1 MSQSIS
7 YRHSNRFI
15 PNLQEQKRDFKNK
28 MNAGKRIVLT
38 ADRSLM
44 TNYRGNFL
52 YGFIACGPYELVP
65 EFIFHKLFCPS
76 VETDKRTGEVKV
88 AQCGLRRIESA
99 LLKEYS
105 KNEITVA
112 HPELLDL
119 CIGTDTKVVGI
130 NVMDP
135 LGMAPVT
142 TTMSP
147 EKLSYVAMKFK
158 KMCASIIQLKKKY
171 NFKVVVGGNGSWE
184 LAKPDRMKIHGIDT
198 VVIGEADELA
208 LDLFHDLENDE
219 APELL
224 HTFVRN
230 IQNIPQIKGP
240 TVNSLIEAMRGCG
253 RGCDFCDVN
262 KRSKKDIPLNR
273 LQMEAKINLD
283 YGFDSI
289 WLQSDEMLL
298 YGCDNKNFVPNSDAI
313 IDVWKGLKLVGA
325 NFVGTT
331 HMTLSAVASSPD
343 LIKKLS
349 SINDMES
356 TGRWL
361 ATNLGVE
368 TVAPRLVKKH
378 LGVKTKPYQPEEWG
392 TVVREGCRILND
404 NHWFPALTLIIGWPD
419 ETPDETQYTIDL
431 IEDFKDMNMRGLVAP
446 LLYQDFS
453 EKNSMHFGNLNEAQ
467 FTLFWKCWQHN
478 LRIINDIIPI
488 IIRNKS
494 YGPPM
499 KIFMAILIKAGTW
512 AIMRYLRGLAKQL
525 FNGRIPEEV
534 IERYSRGRSVT
545 AAPSAS
551 R

>member
-1 MSQSIS
+1 MTT
-7 YRHSNRFI
+7 
-15 PNLQEQKRDFKNK
+15 
-28 MNAGKRIVLT
+28 GKRIVLT

-65 EFIFHKLFCPS
+65 EFVFDKLFCPS
-76 VETDKRTGEVKV
+76 VETDKRSGEVKV
-88 AQCGLRRIESA
+88 AQCGLRRIEGA
-99 LLKEYS
+99 LLQEYNR
-105 KNEITVA
+105 NEIFLA
-112 HPELLDL
+112 HPEMLNK
-119 CIGTDTKVVGI
+119 CIGPETKVVGI

-171 NFKVVVGGNGSWE
+171 NFKVVVGGNGAWE
-184 LAKPDRMKIHGIDT
+184 LAKPDRMRIHGIDT

-208 LDLFHDLENDE
+208 LDLFHDLEQGD

-230 IQNIPQIKGP
+230 IENIPPIKGP
-240 TVNSLIEAMRGCG
+240 TINSLIEAMRGCG

-262 KRSKKDIPLNR
+262 KRSKKDIPLSR
-273 LQMEAKINLD
+273 LKEEAKINLK

-298 YGCDNKNFVPNSDAI
+298 YGCDNKDFFPNADAI
-313 IDVWKGLKLVGA
+313 IDVWSGLKNVGA

-349 SINDMES
+349 QINDMENS
-356 TGRWL
+356 GRWL

-368 TVAPRLVKKH
+368 TVAPRMVKKH
-378 LGVKTKPYQPEEWG
+378 LGVKTKPFQPEEWG
-392 TVVREGCRILND
+392 SVVREGCKILNN

-431 IEDFKDMNMRGLVAP
+431 IEDFKYMKMRGLVAP

-499 KIFMAILIKAGTW
+499 KLFMASLIKVGTW
-512 AIMRYLRGLAKQL
+512 AIMKYLRGLSKDL
-525 FNGRIPEEV
+525 FDGRLPEDI
-534 IERYSRGRSVT
+534 IEQYSRERSVT
-545 AAPSAS
+545 APLPSKL
-551 R
+551 

>member
-1 MSQSIS
+1 MSSG
-7 YRHSNRFI
+7 RRV
-15 PNLQEQKRDFKNK
+15 
-28 MNAGKRIVLT
+28 VLT

-65 EFIFHKLFCPS
+65 EFVFDKLFCPS
-76 VETDKRTGEVKV
+76 VETDKSTGEVKV
-88 AQCGLRRIESA
+88 AQCGLRRVESA
-99 LLKEYS
+99 LLKEYQRD
-105 KNEITVA
+105 EIVIS
-112 HPELLDL
+112 HPEMLAKS
-119 CIGTDTKVVGI
+119 IGPNTTVVGI

-171 NFKVVVGGNGSWE
+171 GFKVVVGGNGSWE

-208 LDLFHDLENDE
+208 LDLFHDLESGD

-230 IQNIPQIKGP
+230 IENIPPIQGP
-240 TVNSLIEAMRGCG
+240 TVNSLVEAMRGCG

-262 KRSKKDIPLNR
+262 KRSKKDIPLER
-273 LQMEAKINLD
+273 LQAEARINLD

-298 YGCDNKNFVPNSDAI
+298 YGCDNKDFIPNADAI
-313 IDVWKGLKLVGA
+313 TDLWKGLKLTGA
-325 NFVGTT
+325 NFIGTT

-343 LIKKLS
+343 LIRDLS
-349 SINDMES
+349 TMNDMDS
-356 TGRWL
+356 SGRWL

-368 TVAPRLVKKH
+368 TVAPRMVRKH
-378 LGVKTKPYQPEEWG
+378 LGVKTKPFQPDEWG
-392 TVVREGCRILND
+392 KVVREGCRILNE

-419 ETPDETQYTIDL
+419 ETPDETQYTIEL
-431 IEDFKDMNMRGLVAP
+431 IDDFSRMKMSGLVAP

-453 EKNSMHFGNLNEAQ
+453 ERNSMHFGNLNESQ
-467 FTLFWKCWQHN
+467 FTLFWKCWQFN
-478 LRIINDIIPI
+478 LKVINDIIPI
-488 IIRNKS
+488 IIRNKT
-494 YGPPM
+494 YGPAM
-499 KIFMAILIKAGTW
+499 KVFMALLIKAGTW
-512 AIMRYLRGLAKQL
+512 AIMRYLKGLSKHL
-525 FNGRIPEEV
+525 FNGQIPEDIVEK
-534 IERYSRGRSVT
+534 YSRSRSVSESLS
-545 AAPSAS
+545 PKL
-551 R
+551 

>member
-1 MSQSIS
+1 
-7 YRHSNRFI
+7 
-15 PNLQEQKRDFKNK
+15 
-28 MNAGKRIVLT
+28 
-38 ADRSLM
+38 
-44 TNYRGNFL
+44 
-52 YGFIACGPYELVP
+52 
-65 EFIFHKLFCPS
+65 
-76 VETDKRTGEVKV
+76 
-88 AQCGLRRIESA
+88 
-99 LLKEYS
+99 
-105 KNEITVA
+105 
-112 HPELLDL
+112 
-119 CIGTDTKVVGI
+119 
-130 NVMDP
+130 MDP

-171 NFKVVVGGNGSWE
+171 NFKVVVGGNGAWE

-208 LDLFHDLENDE
+208 LDLFHDLEEGE

-230 IQNIPQIKGP
+230 IENIPQIQGP
-240 TVNSLIEAMRGCG
+240 TINSLIEAMRGCG

-262 KRSKKDIPLNR
+262 KRSKKDIPLSR
-273 LQMEAKINLD
+273 LKEEAIINLK

-298 YGCDNKNFVPNSDAI
+298 YGCDNKDFFPNSDAI
-313 IDVWKGLKLVGA
+313 IDVWSGLKKVGA

-331 HMTLSAVASSPD
+331 HMTLSAVASSPN

-349 SINDMES
+349 QINDMENS
-356 TGRWL
+356 GRWL

-368 TVAPRLVKKH
+368 TVAPRMVKKH
-378 LGVKTKPYQPEEWG
+378 LGVKTKPFQPEEWG
-392 TVVREGCRILND
+392 TVVREGCKILNN

-431 IEDFKDMNMRGLVAP
+431 IEDFKHMKMRGLVAP

-499 KIFMAILIKAGTW
+499 KLFMASLIKVGTW
-512 AIMRYLRGLAKQL
+512 AIMRYLRGLSKDL
-525 FNGRIPEEV
+525 FDGKLPEDI
-534 IERYSRGRSVT
+534 IEQYSRSRSVT
-545 AAPSAS
+545 TPLPSKL
-551 R
+551 

>member
-1 MSQSIS
+1 MVSSGG
-7 YRHSNRFI
+7 RRV
-15 PNLQEQKRDFKNK
+15 
-28 MNAGKRIVLT
+28 VLT

-65 EFIFHKLFCPS
+65 EFVFDKLFCPS
-76 VETDKRTGEVKV
+76 VETESATGGVKV
-88 AQCGLRRIESA
+88 AQCGLRRVESA
-99 LLKEYS
+99 LLQEY
-105 KNEITVA
+105 KRDEVFLA
-112 HPELLDL
+112 HPEMLEK
-119 CIGTDTKVVGI
+119 CIGPETKVVGI

-158 KMCASIIQLKKKY
+158 KMCASLIQLKKKY

-208 LDLFHDLENDE
+208 LDLFHDLEAGE

-224 HTFVRN
+224 HTFVRS
-230 IQNIPQIKGP
+230 IDNIPLMQGP

-262 KRSKKDIPLNR
+262 KRSKKDFPLDR
-273 LQMEAKINLD
+273 LQKEAQINLK

-298 YGCDNKNFVPNSDAI
+298 YGCDNKDFIPNYDAI
-313 IDVWKGLKLVGA
+313 TQLWSGLKSTGA
-325 NFVGTT
+325 RFVGTT

-343 LIKKLS
+343 LIKKMS
-349 SINDMES
+349 TINGMDDGS
-356 TGRWL
+356 GRWL

-368 TVAPRLVKKH
+368 TVAPRMVKKH
-378 LGVKTKPYQPEEWG
+378 LGVKTKPFQPEEWG
-392 TVVREGCRILND
+392 AVVREGCKVLNE
-404 NHWFPALTLIIGWPD
+404 NKWFPALTIIIGWPD

-431 IEDFKDMNMRGLVAP
+431 IEDFKRTNMRGIVAP

-467 FTLFWKCWQHN
+467 FTLFWMSWQHN
-478 LRIINDIIPI
+478 MRVINDIIPI

-494 YGPPM
+494 YGPAM
-499 KIFMAILIKAGTW
+499 KVFMAGLIKAGTW
-512 AIMRYLRGLAKQL
+512 AIMKYLRSQAKEL
-525 FNGRIPEEV
+525 FNGQLPED
-534 IERYSRGRSVT
+534 IIARYTNKRSVT
-545 AAPSAS
+545 ASLPPKL
-551 R
+551 

>member
-1 MSQSIS
+1 MV
-7 YRHSNRFI
+7 
-15 PNLQEQKRDFKNK
+15 
-28 MNAGKRIVLT
+28 AGRRIVLT

-65 EFIFHKLFCPS
+65 EFVFDKLFCPS
-76 VETDKRTGEVKV
+76 VETIKNTGEVKV
-88 AQCGLRRIESA
+88 AQCGLRRVESA
-99 LLKEYS
+99 LLKEYTRDDLL
-105 KNEITVA
+105 IA
-112 HPELLDL
+112 HPNMLDR
-119 CIGTDTKVVGI
+119 CVGPNTKVIGI

-171 NFKVVVGGNGSWE
+171 DFKVVVGGNGSWE

-208 LDLFHDLENDE
+208 LDLFHDLEAGD

-224 HTFVRN
+224 HTFVRR
-230 IQNIPQIKGP
+230 IENIPMIQGP

-262 KRSKKDIPLNR
+262 KRSKKDIPLER
-273 LQMEAKINLD
+273 LQTEAKINLN

-289 WLQSDEMLL
+289 WLQSDEILL
-298 YGCDNKNFVPNSDAI
+298 YGWDSKDFVPNSDAI
-313 IDVWKGLKLVGA
+313 INLWKGLKLTGA

-331 HMTLSAVASSPD
+331 HMTLSAVASSPE
-343 LIKKLS
+343 LIEKLS
-349 SINDMES
+349 NINDMDS
-356 TGRWL
+356 SGRWL

-368 TVAPRLVKKH
+368 TVAPGMVKKH
-378 LGVKTKPYQPEEWG
+378 LGVKTKPFQPEEWG
-392 TVVREGCRILND
+392 SVVREGCNILNK

-431 IEDFKDMNMRGLVAP
+431 IEDFKHMNMRGLVAP

-478 LRIINDIIPI
+478 LWVINDIIPI
-488 IIRNKS
+488 IIRNKT
-494 YGPPM
+494 YGPAM
-499 KIFMAILIKAGTW
+499 KVFMALLIKAGTW
-512 AIMRYLRGLAKQL
+512 AIMRYLRGLSKQL
-525 FNGRIPEEV
+525 FNGQVAEDIV
-534 IERYSRGRSVT
+534 DRYARKRSVT
-545 AAPSAS
+545 TTSS
-551 R
+551 VKL

>member
-1 MSQSIS
+1 MI
-7 YRHSNRFI
+7 
-15 PNLQEQKRDFKNK
+15 
-28 MNAGKRIVLT
+28 AGKRIVLT

-65 EFIFHKLFCPS
+65 EFVFDKLFCPS
-76 VETDKRTGEVKV
+76 VETDKNSGEVKV

-99 LLKEYS
+99 LLKDYS
-105 KNEITVA
+105 RNEIMIA
-112 HPELLDL
+112 HPEMLDR
-119 CIGTDTKVVGI
+119 CIGPDTKVLGV

-171 NFKVVVGGNGSWE
+171 GFKVVVGGNGSWE

-198 VVIGEADELA
+198 IVIGEADELA
-208 LDLFHDLENDE
+208 LDLFHDLENGD

-230 IQNIPQIKGP
+230 IENIPVIKGP
-240 TVNSLIEAMRGCG
+240 TVNSLVEAMRGCG

-262 KRSKKDIPLNR
+262 KRSKKDIPLER
-273 LQMEAKINLD
+273 LQAEAKINLN

-298 YGCDNKNFVPNSDAI
+298 YGCDNKEFVPNADAI
-313 IDVWKGLKLVGA
+313 IDLWKGLKLVGA

-349 SINDMES
+349 GINDMES
-356 TGRWL
+356 NGRWL

-378 LGVKTKPYQPEEWG
+378 LGVKTKPYQPDEWG
-392 TVVREGCRILND
+392 SVVREGCKILNQ

-431 IEDFKDMNMRGLVAP
+431 IEDFKEMRMRGLVAP

-453 EKNSMHFGNLNEAQ
+453 EKNSMHFANLNEAQ

-478 LRIINDIIPI
+478 LRVINDIIPI
-488 IIRNKS
+488 IIRNKT

-499 KIFMAILIKAGTW
+499 KLFMAILIKAGTW

-525 FNGRIPEEV
+525 FNGQVPEDV
-534 IERYSRGRSVT
+534 VERYSGNRSVT
-545 AAPSAS
+545 ASVPQHL
-551 R
+551 

>member
-1 MSQSIS
+1 MKIILYSLIIS
-7 YRHSNRFI
+7 Y
-15 PNLQEQKRDFKNK
+15 LQDIDYK
-28 MNAGKRIVLT
+28 MVSGKRIVLT

-65 EFIFHKLFCPS
+65 EFVFDKLFCPS
-76 VETDKRTGEVKV
+76 VETDKSTGEVKV
-88 AQCGLRRIESA
+88 AQCGLRRIEGA
-99 LLKEYS
+99 LLKEYRRD
-105 KNEITVA
+105 EILLA
-112 HPELLDL
+112 HPEMLDR
-119 CIGTDTKVVGI
+119 CVGPETKVVGI

-208 LDLFHDLENDE
+208 LDLFHDLEQGD

-230 IQNIPQIKGP
+230 IDNIPKIQGP
-240 TVNSLIEAMRGCG
+240 TINSLIEAMRGCG

-262 KRSKKDIPLNR
+262 KRSKKDIPLSR
-273 LQMEAKINLD
+273 LQEEAKINLN

-298 YGCDNKNFVPNSDAI
+298 YGCDNKDFVPNADAI
-313 IDVWKGLKLVGA
+313 VDLWSGLKAVGA

-349 SINDMES
+349 QINDMENS
-356 TGRWL
+356 GRWL
-361 ATNLGVE
+361 ATNLGIE
-368 TVAPRLVKKH
+368 TVAPRMVKKH
-378 LGVKTKPYQPEEWG
+378 LGVKTKPFQPEEWG
-392 TVVREGCRILND
+392 SVVREGCRILNQ
-404 NHWFPALTLIIGWPD
+404 NNWFPALTLIIGWPD

-431 IEDFKDMNMRGLVAP
+431 IEDFKHMKMRGLVAP

-467 FTLFWKCWQHN
+467 FTLFWECWEHN
-478 LRIINDIIPI
+478 LRVINDIIPI
-488 IIRNKS
+488 IIRNKT
-494 YGPPM
+494 YGPAM
-499 KIFMAILIKAGTW
+499 KVFMAGLIKAGTW
-512 AIMRYLRGLAKQL
+512 AIMRYLRGLSKDL
-525 FNGRIPEEV
+525 FDGQIPEDIV
-534 IERYSRGRSVT
+534 ERYTRQRSVT
-545 AAPSAS
+545 APVPP
-551 R
+551 RL

>member
-1 MSQSIS
+1 MV
-7 YRHSNRFI
+7 
-15 PNLQEQKRDFKNK
+15 
-28 MNAGKRIVLT
+28 AGKRIVLT

-65 EFIFHKLFCPS
+65 EFVFDKLFCPS
-76 VETDKRTGEVKV
+76 VETIKSTGEIKV

-99 LLKEYS
+99 LLQEYP
-105 KNEITVA
+105 KDDVFLA
-112 HPELLDL
+112 HPEMLDK
-119 CIGTDTKVVGI
+119 CIGPETKVVGI

-184 LAKPDRMKIHGIDT
+184 LAKPERMKIHGIDT

-208 LDLFHDLENDE
+208 LDLFHDLEAGE

-230 IQNIPQIKGP
+230 IENIPMIKGP
-240 TVNSLIEAMRGCG
+240 TINSLIEAMRGCG

-262 KRSKKDIPLNR
+262 KRSKKDIPLSR
-273 LQMEAKINLD
+273 LQEEAKLNLK

-298 YGCDNKNFVPNSDAI
+298 YGCDNKDFVPNQDAI
-313 IDVWKGLKLVGA
+313 LDVWKGLKSIGA
-325 NFVGTT
+325 NFIGTT

-343 LIKKLS
+343 LIKKISLV
-349 SINDMES
+349 NDMENN
-356 TGRWL
+356 GRWL

-368 TVAPRLVKKH
+368 TVAPRMVKKH
-378 LGVKTKPYQPEEWG
+378 LGVKTKPFQPEEWG
-392 TVVREGCRILND
+392 SVVREGCKILNN

-431 IEDFKDMNMRGLVAP
+431 IQDFKQMNMRGLVAP

-453 EKNSMHFGNLNEAQ
+453 ERNSMHFGNLNESQ
-467 FTLFWKCWQHN
+467 FSLFWTCWQHN
-478 LRIINDIIPI
+478 LRVIDQIIPI

-494 YGPPM
+494 YGPAM
-499 KIFMAILIKAGTW
+499 KVFMALLIKAGTW
-512 AIMRYLRGLAKQL
+512 AIMRYLRGLSKGLFDGKPAVDIVAKYVK
-525 FNGRIPEEV
+525 P
-534 IERYSRGRSVT
+534 RSVT
-545 AAPSAS
+545 APMPPKL
-551 R
+551 

>member
-1 MSQSIS
+1 MTT
-7 YRHSNRFI
+7 
-15 PNLQEQKRDFKNK
+15 
-28 MNAGKRIVLT
+28 GKRIVLT

-65 EFIFHKLFCPS
+65 EFVFDKLFCPS
-76 VETDKRTGEVKV
+76 VETDKRSGEVKV
-88 AQCGLRRIESA
+88 AQCGLRRIEGA
-99 LLKEYS
+99 LLQEYS
-105 KNEITVA
+105 QNEIFLA
-112 HPELLDL
+112 HPEMLNK
-119 CIGTDTKVVGI
+119 CIGPETKVVGI

-171 NFKVVVGGNGSWE
+171 NFKVVVGGNGAWE
-184 LAKPDRMKIHGIDT
+184 LAKPDRMRIHGIDT

-208 LDLFHDLENDE
+208 LDLFHDLEQGD

-230 IQNIPQIKGP
+230 IENIPPIKGP
-240 TVNSLIEAMRGCG
+240 TINSLIEAMRGCG

-262 KRSKKDIPLNR
+262 KRSKKDIPLSR
-273 LQMEAKINLD
+273 LKEEAKINLK

-298 YGCDNKNFVPNSDAI
+298 YGCDNKDFFPNADAI
-313 IDVWKGLKLVGA
+313 IDVWSGLKNIGA

-343 LIKKLS
+343 LITKLS
-349 SINDMES
+349 QINDMENS
-356 TGRWL
+356 GRWL

-368 TVAPRLVKKH
+368 TVAPRMVKKH
-378 LGVKTKPYQPEEWG
+378 LGVKTKPFQPEEWG
-392 TVVREGCRILND
+392 SVVREGCKILNN

-431 IEDFKDMNMRGLVAP
+431 IEDFKHMKMRGLVAP

-499 KIFMAILIKAGTW
+499 KLFMASLIKVGTW
-512 AIMRYLRGLAKQL
+512 AIMKYLRGLSKDL
-525 FNGRIPEEV
+525 FDGRLPEDI
-534 IERYSRGRSVT
+534 IEQYSRERSVT
-545 AAPSAS
+545 APLPSKL
-551 R
+551 